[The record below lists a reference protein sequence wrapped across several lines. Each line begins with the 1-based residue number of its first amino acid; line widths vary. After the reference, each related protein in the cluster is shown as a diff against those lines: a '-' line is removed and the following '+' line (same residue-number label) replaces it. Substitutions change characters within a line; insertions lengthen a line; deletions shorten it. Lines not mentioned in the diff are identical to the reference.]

1 MITTDNQLEK
11 KINLLCDCQDRLT
24 VSNTHEQVKDELARA
39 DDEADGEDLWSPTHC
54 HPEAAIVL
62 RTSDGYRCLIPF
74 DTLCSER

>member
-1 MITTDNQLEK
+1 MITTDNQLEE
-11 KINLLCDCQDRLT
+11 KIDSLCDCQNRLT
-24 VSNTHEQVKDELARA
+24 VSDTNDQVKDEPAKA
-39 DDEADGEDLWSPTHC
+39 DDEAAEKDLWSPTHC